1 MWTRPGI
8 RDDQDVDKTMA
19 LLHSFICPSRHPI
32 RHLLQWKVVPRQC
45 HMCECGRRLPHNL
58 RCRNNI
64 VCNNSNVV
72 IIGRTAQELA
82 HILLSG
88 AWGGPI
94 HFSPPEPFPSRTHP
108 TQLHSGPHH
117 SPNPFH
123 PAPLN
128 PTSQTTFG
136 QLTICPS
143 ENSLGASKQHEC
155 FMNQLMRSG
164 LSIVTWNNKKED
176 L

>member
-1 MWTRPGI
+1 MTRMWTRPGI

-108 TQLHSGPHH
+108 TQLHSGPPSLTPTH
-117 SPNPFH
+117 STPPH
-123 PAPLN
+123 STQHLRPLLVSS
-128 PTSQTTFG
+128 PYVPRKTHLEQ
-136 QLTICPS
+136 
-143 ENSLGASKQHEC
+143 ASS
-155 FMNQLMRSG
+155 MNAS
-164 LSIVTWNNKKED
+164 
-176 L
+176 